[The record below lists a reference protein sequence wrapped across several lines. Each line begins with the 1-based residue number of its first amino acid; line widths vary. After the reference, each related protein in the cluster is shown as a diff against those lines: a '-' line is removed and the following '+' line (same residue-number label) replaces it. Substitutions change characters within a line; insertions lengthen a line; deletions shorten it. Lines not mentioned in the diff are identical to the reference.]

1 MFTNRIDGTT
11 LTTRIGGALLI
22 ALVALSTQSYAA
34 GWSADLTV
42 SNAFVEGNNDL
53 IVIYTSNGATYTSG
67 CLVNSWIFI
76 ADTDAR
82 RSRAYATIVAA
93 LTSGKKIRFWY
104 GDSCSVWDY
113 HSASSVMLV
122 N

>member
-1 MFTNRIDGTT
+1 MFTNRTT
-11 LTTRIGGALLI
+11 LTTHIGGALLI
-22 ALVALSTQSYAA
+22 ALVALSTQKGYAA

-42 SNAFVEGNNDL
+42 VNAFVEGNTDL
-53 IVIYTSNGATYTSG
+53 IVVSTSNGASYTSG
-67 CLVNSWIFI
+67 CTVNSWIFV

-104 GDSCSVWDY
+104 GDSCSTWNY